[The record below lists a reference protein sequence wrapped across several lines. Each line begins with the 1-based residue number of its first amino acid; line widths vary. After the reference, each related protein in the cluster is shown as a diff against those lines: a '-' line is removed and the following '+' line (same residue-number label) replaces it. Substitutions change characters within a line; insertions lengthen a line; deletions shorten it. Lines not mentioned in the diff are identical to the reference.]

1 MLVTRIEGPPL
12 IELDKAAKTYM
23 MGELAI
29 PALKPT
35 DLAINAGEFIVM
47 LGPSGSGKTT
57 LLNLIGGIDRPTSG
71 CVRFQGKD
79 LTRMTEDEITEY
91 RRASIGFI
99 FQFFNLI
106 PTLTARENVEF
117 VAELVEHP
125 ADTMELLDEMG
136 LAARAD
142 HFPSELSGGEQQ
154 RVAIARALV
163 KNPPLLL
170 ADEPTGNL
178 DYETGKLILK
188 LMREINRSRG
198 ITIIAVTHNSA
209 VGGMSDRTVHL
220 RSGEITSIEEN
231 AAPIDPEELK
241 W

>member
-1 MLVTRIEGPPL
+1 MSGTELIRLEGAEKSYL
-12 IELDKAAKTYM
+12 
-23 MGELAI
+23 MGEVTV

-35 DLAINAGEFIVM
+35 DLAIRSCEFLVM

-71 CVRFQGKD
+71 KIYFDGHD
-79 LTRMTEDEITEY
+79 ITHMAEDEITEY
-91 RRASIGFI
+91 RRRSVGFV

-106 PTLTARENVEF
+106 STLTARENVEF
-117 VAELVEHP
+117 VAELVDSP
-125 ADTMELLDEMG
+125 ANVMEVLSEVG
-136 LAARAD
+136 LGERGE

-163 KNPPLLL
+163 KNPTLLL

-178 DYETGKLILK
+178 DYETAKLILK
-188 LMREINRSRG
+188 LMRSVNRARG
-198 ITIIAVTHNSA
+198 ITVVLVTHNSA
-209 VGGMSDRTVHL
+209 IGELADRTVRL
-220 RSGEITSIEEN
+220 RSGEVVSVEEN
-231 AAPIDPEELK
+231 PEPLDPENLR

>member
-1 MLVTRIEGPPL
+1 
-12 IELDKAAKTYM
+12 
-23 MGELAI
+23 MGKVI
-29 PALKPT
+29 VQALKPT
-35 DLAINAGEFIVM
+35 WLKIERGEFIVI

-57 LLNLIGGIDRPTSG
+57 VLNLIGGIDRPTEG
-71 CVRFQGKD
+71 RVLFEGRD
-79 LTRMTEDEITEY
+79 LTKMTEDEITEY
-91 RRASIGFI
+91 RRKCVGFV

-117 VAELVEHP
+117 VAELVENP
-125 ADTMELLDEMG
+125 ADVMEVLSEVG
-136 LAARAD
+136 LADRAD

-178 DYETGKLILK
+178 DYETGKHILA
-188 LMREINRSRG
+188 LMRKINQSRG
-198 ITIIAVTHNSA
+198 ITVVIVTHNSA
-209 VGGMSDRTVHL
+209 VAEIADRAVFL
-220 RSGEITSIEEN
+220 RSGEIVKTKVNEH
-231 AAPIDPEELK
+231 PLDPEELK

>member
-1 MLVTRIEGPPL
+1 MTQVEKPPL
-12 IELDKAAKTYM
+12 IELEKAAKTYL
-23 MGELAI
+23 MGEVAI
-29 PALKPT
+29 LALKPT
-35 DLAINAGEFIVM
+35 DLTINAGEFVVM

-57 LLNLIGGIDRPTSG
+57 LLNLIGGIDRPTAG
-71 CVRFQGKD
+71 RVLFQGTD
-79 LTRMTEDEITEY
+79 LSRMTEDQITEY

-125 ADTMELLDEMG
+125 ADTMEVLTEVG
-136 LAARAD
+136 LAERAD

-163 KNPPLLL
+163 KNPALLL

-188 LMREINRSRG
+188 LIREVNRSRK
-198 ITIIAVTHNSA
+198 ITVIAVTHNSA
-209 VGGMSDRTVHL
+209 VGDMSDRTVHL
-220 RSGEITSIEEN
+220 RSGEITSIVEN
-231 AAPIDPEELK
+231 PSPIDPEQLR